1 MEELEAGVPR
11 LHFTGGIQ
19 MTQQDKW
26 YFQNILFGILG
37 GWIFAAIWFLMGAL
51 FYITF
56 IGRPI
61 AKCCFL
67 IARFAARPYGR
78 VVGVTGDYSYF
89 GNIFWLL
96 FIGVPWVFFFTFI
109 GSLFTVTIV
118 GVPIG
123 HTYLRLAGLV
133 AAPVGMQLERQLEDW
148 QWKRWF

>member
-1 MEELEAGVPR
+1 
-11 LHFTGGIQ
+11 

-37 GWIFAAIWFLMGAL
+37 GWFFAAIWFLMGVL

-56 IGRPI
+56 IGRPV

-78 VVGVTGDYSYF
+78 VIGTTGDYSF
-89 GNIFWLL
+89 IGNIVWMVL
-96 FIGVPWVFFFTFI
+96 IGVPWVIIFSFVA
-109 GSLFTVTIV
+109 GLFAITIV
-118 GVPIG
+118 GAPICM
-123 HTYLRLAGLV
+123 TYLRLAGLV

-148 QWKRWF
+148 QWQR

>member
-1 MEELEAGVPR
+1 
-11 LHFTGGIQ
+11 
-19 MTQQDKW
+19 MTQKDKW

-56 IGRPI
+56 IGRPV

-78 VVGVTGDYSYF
+78 VIGTTGNYSFLGNTVWMMFMAIPWIIILTHIAALFAVTLVG
-89 GNIFWLL
+89 L
-96 FIGVPWVFFFTFI
+96 
-109 GSLFTVTIV
+109 
-118 GVPIG
+118 PIARI
-123 HTYLRLAGLV
+123 YMRLAGLV

-148 QWKRWF
+148 QWQR